1 MRNKNPFIFQGLQ
14 GGIKPSINQ
23 LQQQQQQN
31 LYPSLFNN
39 ATNNNFMNNNT
50 TGQLAQPLIVPP
62 RAGLEIANG
71 GVLMPMLNPQSMNN
85 NTNTNNML
93 NNMNS
98 TNPFLAM

>member
-1 MRNKNPFIFQGLQ
+1 M
-14 GGIKPSINQ
+14 
-23 LQQQQQQN
+23 QQQQQQN

-39 ATNNNFMNNNT
+39 ATNNNFMNNT
-50 TGQLAQPLIVPP
+50 SGQLAQPLIVPP
-62 RAGLEIANG
+62 RTGLEIANG

-85 NTNTNNML
+85 NTITNNTNTNNML